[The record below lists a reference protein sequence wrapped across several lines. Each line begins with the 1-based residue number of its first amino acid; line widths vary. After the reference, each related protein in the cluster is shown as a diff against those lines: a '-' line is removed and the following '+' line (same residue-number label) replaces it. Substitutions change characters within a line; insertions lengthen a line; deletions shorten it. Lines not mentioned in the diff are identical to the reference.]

1 MNLPSDIRETVAR
14 ALAEDIGTGDVTADL
29 ISINTTARANVISRE
44 NAILCGT
51 AWLEETFRQVDTSL
65 KVTWSHHDGD
75 PIAANRLL
83 CTIEGNARA
92 MLTAERTA
100 LNFLQVLTATA
111 TQTSHF
117 VEQIKH
123 TVCQVL
129 DTRKTIPCLRTAQKY
144 AVVSGG
150 GSNHRIG
157 LYDRVLIK
165 ENHIMAAGSIAAVI
179 EAARKLHPGVQ
190 VEIEAETLPEVQE
203 SIAANAD
210 IIMLDN
216 FDLRMME
223 AAVRMAA
230 GHTPLEA
237 SGGVNLQTVKSIAE
251 TGVDF
256 VSVGEITKNIRAVDL
271 SMRFHESRS

>member
-51 AWLEETFRQVDTSL
+51 AWLEETFRQIDTSL
-65 KVTWSHHDGD
+65 KITWSLHDGD
-75 PIAANRLL
+75 PIAADRLL

-100 LNFLQVLTATA
+100 LNFLQLLTATA
-111 TQTSHF
+111 TQTGYF

-123 TVCQVL
+123 TACQVL

-190 VEIEAETLPEVQE
+190 VEIEAETLLEVQE

-216 FDLRMME
+216 FDLGMME

-237 SGGVNLQTVKSIAE
+237 SGGVNLQTVKRIAE

-256 VSVGEITKNIRAVDL
+256 VSVGEITKNIQAVDL
-271 SMRFHESRS
+271 SMRFMD